1 MSAYPPKVFALK
13 AAMSMPY
20 WRWKRRLVMQKTA
33 TIVALALGCAL
44 TGCTVGPK
52 YHAPVTQAPP
62 AFTAPPA
69 PPEGNGQWTIAQ
81 PQDTAIRGNWWELFN
96 DQELNSLEDQLNVN
110 NQSIKVAF
118 ENYMEARALVG
129 EARALYFPTLTAN
142 PAYTRSRSSGNLT
155 NAATT
160 TGSGGVTAN
169 GGRQSSVYSLPA
181 TISWQP
187 DLWGKVRNEVH
198 AAEYTAQMDA
208 ADLANEKLS
217 EQADL
222 AEYFFELRGQ
232 DALEKLYNDTVAA
245 DQKAL
250 DLAQASYDAGIGDY
264 ITVEEAKSTL
274 QSAQSAA
281 INLGVLRSQ
290 YEHAIAVLVGKP
302 APASRYRTG
311 PSMLLH
317 QPFPSECLH
326 NFWSG
331 ARISPPRNES
341 WPRIMP
347 RSASLTPRSIPT

>member
-250 DLAQASYDAGIGDY
+250 DLGPGELRRRNRRLYHGGRSEKHASKRPVRRDQPWRSAVAIRTCDRCFGRQACPRLLD
-264 ITVEEAKSTL
+264 TE
-274 QSAQSAA
+274 
-281 INLGVLRSQ
+281 
-290 YEHAIAVLVGKP
+290 P
-302 APASRYRTG
+302 APRCCST
-311 PSMLLH
+311 SH
-317 QPFPSECLH
+317 SH
-326 NFWSG
+326 
-331 ARISPPRNES
+331 
-341 WPRIMP
+341 
-347 RSASLTPRSIPT
+347 RSAFTTFGAAPGYRRRGTNPGRG